1 MRKNLPGAAEV
12 RFHAAPLLFRRKA
25 AFMYKGIFWFCRD
38 AAGTWKALAVKVPC
52 GRDGTALFPIRY
64 SSKAGENFNHKAE
77 WERLGHKITGGR
89 PYNYYPRGRV
99 EIRKGRITVYIPPS
113 LFRED
118 ILSVIFQE
126 FGLNGEAAGR
136 SIRVK
141 ADGSAHYQYQ
151 TEEAL

>member
-1 MRKNLPGAAEV
+1 
-12 RFHAAPLLFRRKA
+12 
-25 AFMYKGIFWFCRD
+25 MYKGIFWIYRD
-38 AAGTWKALAVKVPC
+38 AAGAWKLLTVKALC
-52 GRDGTALFPIRY
+52 ERDGTALQPVRY
-64 SSKAGENFNHKAE
+64 SSKSGENFNHKAE
-77 WERLGHKITGGR
+77 WKRLGHKITDGR

-118 ILSVIFQE
+118 TLSVIFQE

-151 TEEAL
+151 AEEAL